1 MRIMMQWK
9 EAAGKLQQEMR
20 AIYMACRDP
29 RTPWYARFLA
39 ACVVGYALSPIDLI
53 PDFIPVLGYV
63 DDLLLL
69 PLGIAA
75 VRKMIPQTVLEE
87 CRIRAKGAFEQNRPK
102 NWMAAAVIIAIWVVL
117 AVSAAVWIRAYFF

>member
-53 PDFIPVLGYV
+53 PDFIPVWGYV

>member
-53 PDFIPVLGYV
+53 PDFIPVWGYV

-102 NWMAAAVIIAIWVVL
+102 NRMAAAVIIAIWVVL